1 MIIKK
6 HIIYF
11 LILVAFMGCK
21 SQGTSQ
27 GGKQDYFK
35 GTIIYDVE
43 VVLSTT
49 DTSAKAKKSFFGD
62 EMYLTIFKNGDI
74 QRKYNGNSPEG
85 YDLYYVD
92 LEENLVMEKY
102 NNSDTLFTHK
112 ASTQNI
118 IKLNSLSEDNLK
130 RKVMEYDLKDVSIG
144 AQSLSAK
151 GNSIAY
157 LTIKYWYTE
166 ALKVDKTQ
174 YVNINDD
181 LWNYFLRESNGSLFL
196 KYEVDYFNYKVI
208 YTAKEIKPNRY
219 ENYKE
224 KVSTDS
230 PRVSK

>member
-1 MIIKK
+1 MRITIIS
-6 HIIYF
+6 I
-11 LILVAFMGCK
+11 LILSLGGCK
-21 SQGTSQ
+21 TLDKSTPE
-27 GGKQDYFK
+27 KQDYFK

-43 VVLSTT
+43 VVLSKT
-49 DTSAKAKKSFFGD
+49 DTSAKAKKSFFGS

-74 QRKYNGNSPEG
+74 QRKYNGNLPEG

-118 IKLNSLSEDNLK
+118 IKLNALREDNAK
-130 RKVMEYDLKDVSIG
+130 IKVIEYDLKDVSIG

-230 PRVSK
+230 PRVGK

>member
-1 MIIKK
+1 MRITIIS
-6 HIIYF
+6 I
-11 LILVAFMGCK
+11 LILFLGGCK
-21 SQGTSQ
+21 TLDKSTPE
-27 GGKQDYFK
+27 KQDYFK

-43 VVLSTT
+43 VVLSKT
-49 DTSAKAKKSFFGD
+49 DTSAKAKKSFFGS

-74 QRKYNGNSPEG
+74 QRKYNGNLPEG

-112 ASTQNI
+112 ASTKNI
-118 IKLNSLSEDNLK
+118 IKLNSLREDNAK
-130 RKVMEYDLKDVSIG
+130 IKVMEYDLKDVSIG

-181 LWNYFLRESNGSLFL
+181 LWNFFLRESNGSLFL

-208 YTAKEIKPNRY
+208 YTAKEVKPNRY

-230 PRVSK
+230 PRVGK